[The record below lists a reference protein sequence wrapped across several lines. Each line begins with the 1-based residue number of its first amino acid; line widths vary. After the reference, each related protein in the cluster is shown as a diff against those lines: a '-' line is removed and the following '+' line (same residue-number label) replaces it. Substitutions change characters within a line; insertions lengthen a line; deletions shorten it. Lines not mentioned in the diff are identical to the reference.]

1 MSDAPPYAL
10 VTGAGRGI
18 GAAICQRLAADG
30 FALVANYRSNHAAAE
45 ELAETIRDAG
55 GQIELLPGDVADRA
69 LMRERLTAL
78 VAERGAPQAVVL
90 NAGINRDG
98 LLAFMRDEDWDE
110 VVGTGLG
117 GFYNILRPLI
127 GDMLKARRGRIVSI
141 ASTTGQMGN
150 PGQTNYAAAKGG
162 LIAAT
167 KALAREIAKR
177 SLTANVVAPGLIDT
191 DMTKEL
197 PVERMLQ
204 AVPLGRMGTPA
215 EVAACVGFLCAP
227 EAGYVTGQVLAVN
240 GGLYT

>member
-117 GFYNILRPLI
+117 GFYRSC
-127 GDMLKARRGRIVSI
+127 GR
-141 ASTTGQMGN
+141 
-150 PGQTNYAAAKGG
+150 
-162 LIAAT
+162 
-167 KALAREIAKR
+167 
-177 SLTANVVAPGLIDT
+177 
-191 DMTKEL
+191 
-197 PVERMLQ
+197 
-204 AVPLGRMGTPA
+204 
-215 EVAACVGFLCAP
+215 
-227 EAGYVTGQVLAVN
+227 
-240 GGLYT
+240 